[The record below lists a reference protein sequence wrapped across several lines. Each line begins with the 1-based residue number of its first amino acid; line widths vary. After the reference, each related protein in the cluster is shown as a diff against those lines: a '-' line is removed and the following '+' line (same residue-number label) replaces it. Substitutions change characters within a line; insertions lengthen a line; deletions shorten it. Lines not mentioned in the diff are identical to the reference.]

1 MAKDINYSHVKY
13 KVVEPEVVR
22 SVNDITIANES
33 DYGKLSVVMP
43 TDSNNNAIY
52 VGGEHVASGY
62 GFDNLSVKQSVIEL
76 IENEN
81 IQKIA
86 RGENSQ
92 QQSNPTP
99 DDSGITEIVETIDDS
114 DIFYNG
120 ERIKIENGKL
130 GKELYEN
137 DHTWIEISNVKVK
150 IKKNEQE
157 FTITSLDYQ
166 TFSIFDD
173 IIIKSIEFDYILN
186 KESILSNIYYTID
199 QNNNLNHKYSLTE
212 LTNSDIYYERGEKKH
227 FNINDLNIIIN
238 KDTDNDLKT
247 INLYF
252 SDQQRN
258 NIIYIPICNFKFI
271 YLVFGLINSIEES
284 DFLEELNNS
293 LSDNAEF
300 IEAGSYINDNNE
312 YLIKVGSNNVDSYH
326 YILIPSKYPE
336 DKISIILK
344 SSNIGCT
351 FEVKEVYSVNN
362 IYYKIYKSPKSY
374 IGQLYW
380 IIKIW

>member
-13 KVVEPEVVR
+13 KVVDPEVVR

-33 DYGKLSVVMP
+33 EYGKLSVVMP

-81 IQKIA
+81 IQKVA
-86 RGENSQ
+86 REGISQ
-92 QQSNPTP
+92 QPVNTSQ
-99 DDSGITEIVETIDDS
+99 DDSEITEIVQTIDDS
-114 DIFYNG
+114 EIFYNG
-120 ERIKIENGKL
+120 EKIKIEDGKL
-130 GKELYEN
+130 KKELYDS
-137 DHTWIEISNVKVK
+137 DHTWIEISNIKVK
-150 IKKNEQE
+150 ITKNNQI

-173 IIIKSIEFDYILN
+173 IAITSIEFDYILN

-238 KDTDNDLKT
+238 KDTDNDLKN

-271 YLVFGLINSIEES
+271 YPVFGLINTIEEA

-300 IEAGSYINDNNE
+300 IEDGSYINDNNE

-374 IGQLYW
+374 TGQLYW